1 MPRSAWVASTFISI
15 PAFSLCCS
23 RYDTGLEGNLPQAR
37 GVHAGHKCK
46 LHACCLR
53 PLPHQLVMP
62 VHERILQVFEMLD
75 EDMRERSE
83 AAPAAP
89 KIVERQWRQV
99 HVDLSLA
106 DDSPTALDRAE

>member
-1 MPRSAWVASTFISI
+1 MPGHV
-15 PAFSLCCS
+15 
-23 RYDTGLEGNLPQAR
+23 Q
-37 GVHAGHKCK
+37 AGHKYK
-46 LHACCLR
+46 VPACSLR
-53 PLPHQLVMP
+53 PVPFELVMP
-62 VHERILQVFEMLD
+62 VHERVLQVFEMLD